1 MVESFLYQKEIRK
14 GSEIMK
20 RIFAFVLTLI
30 MLFALV
36 SCAGSNEK
44 ATYSLDEILEGGPY
58 SSFDYMR
65 NDLSKYV
72 EVGEYTGLVLDVDVP
87 VITDV
92 DVDEVIFEIAD
103 SLTTYEPYEIVVKD
117 RATEAGDFVNIDYV
131 GYINGEEFEGGK
143 NEGDSIVLADYNGFL
158 DWFDDDLY
166 GVMPGTT
173 VETVGVFPENY
184 AESLAGKEVTFKI
197 TVNYIAGHYTIP
209 VIDDELISA
218 NTEFKTLSEYR
229 EAIRNEL
236 QAAADSEY
244 DIEKVNT
251 VWQKILE
258 TSMVKKLPKQQIG
271 YYYTSER
278 SLYEEYAAVN
288 GYTYEGL
295 LKELDLTD
303 EGIIEYVEERV
314 IEECVFYSIVKA
326 ENVEITDEEYRKGV
340 KDYAE
345 YEGVSEDK
353 LIEEYGEAYIKE
365 AVLWD
370 KVMTLLRNKT
380 IYE

>member
-1 MVESFLYQKEIRK
+1 
-14 GSEIMK
+14 MK
-20 RIFAFVLTLI
+20 RILAFVLMLI
-30 MLFALV
+30 MLFSLV
-36 SCAGSNEK
+36 ACAGDDEK
-44 ATYSLDEILEGGPY
+44 TTYSLDEINEGGPY
-58 SSFDYMR
+58 SSFDYMKK
-65 NDLSKYV
+65 DLSKYV
-72 EVGEYTGLVLDVDVP
+72 GVGEYFGLRVDVDVP
-87 VITDV
+87 VVTDV
-92 DVDEVIFEIAD
+92 QIDGIIFEIAD

-117 RATEAGDFVNIDYV
+117 RVTEAGDFINIDYV
-131 GYINGEEFEGGK
+131 GYIDGEEFEGGK

-173 VETVGVFPENY
+173 VETVGRFPDNY
-184 AESLAGKEVTFKI
+184 AEELAGREVTFKI

-209 VIDDELISA
+209 VIDDALVSA
-218 NTEFKTLSEYR
+218 NTEFKTLEEYR
-229 EAIRNEL
+229 NAIREEL
-236 QAAADSEY
+236 EANAESEY
-244 DIEKVNT
+244 DIEKVNA
-251 VWQKILE
+251 VWQKILDSAE
-258 TSMVKKLPKQQIG
+258 IKKLPKQQIG

-278 SLYEEYAAVN
+278 SLYEEYAATY

-314 IEECVFYSIVKA
+314 IEECVFYSIVKS
-326 ENVEITDEEYRKGV
+326 ENISITDAEYKKGV

-345 YEGVSEDK
+345 YEGISEAE

-370 KVMTLLRNKT
+370 KVMTLIKNKT